1 MNIFQTKFNQ
11 FNYFKNIL
19 EKREF
24 KNSFIL
30 FFLMLTSMLLEIFI
44 LTYILNIL
52 NFFSGKN
59 SDYELFNNNLFELL
73 RPFFSKEIIILIFFA
88 LLFLIKSLF
97 IIYVSKKENKFLA
110 NLRADV
116 SNKLFSG
123 YMRMP
128 LIFKMRA
135 NTSDLIKNITN
146 EVDFFTGTVL
156 SLCVITMETLLL
168 IGISIFLLIFNFKIS
183 IIAIFLFLTAGI
195 LFNLFNK
202 RKISKLGERRSTHLE
217 KRVESIIEGLSGFK
231 DIKIFGTFKIIK
243 NNFEFHN
250 NQISK
255 INYTAN
261 FRNSL
266 SKPFFELFIVILVFL
281 FVLYTNL
288 NSTNVSDF
296 VPTIGIFLVASYRL
310 IPSLARTV
318 SSLQRIQF
326 YFPSIARINN
336 DFVKFKNLVEKNYE
350 EKNDKFK
357 LKKSIRFE
365 KVSFSYK
372 INPKTQKDFIIK
384 DLDLMVNKGEKIG
397 ISGISGVGKS
407 TFLDLFLGFYEPQKG
422 RILVDD
428 KNILDCKNSWQKIV
442 SCVPQEIFIKNDTF
456 INNITFGKELKD
468 LKYLKEIIKIVGL
481 DDLTENMH
489 DGLDT
494 ILGES
499 GFKLSPGQKQ
509 RLALGRAIFFKPE
522 ILVLD
527 ESTSSLDSY
536 NESKIIDNI
545 VRDKDEIT
553 VLWVSHNKNIFKNFN
568 KCYELENGSF
578 SQLK

>member
-326 YFPSIARINN
+326 YFPSIAKINN
-336 DFVKFKNLVEKNYE
+336 DFVKFKNLEEKNYE

-372 INPKTQKDFIIK
+372 INQKTQKDFIIK

-422 RILVDD
+422 RILIDD
-428 KNILDCKNSWQKIV
+428 KDILDCKNSWQKIV
-442 SCVPQEIFIKNDTF
+442 SCVPQEIFIKNDSF
-456 INNITFGKELKD
+456 LNNITFGKELKD
-468 LKYLKEIIKIVGL
+468 LGYLREIIKTVGL
-481 DDLTENMH
+481 DDLTRNMH

-522 ILVLD
+522 ILILD
-527 ESTSSLDSY
+527 ESTSSLDSF

-545 VRDKDEIT
+545 VSNKDEIT
-553 VLWVSHNKNIFKNFN
+553 VIWVSHNKNIFKNFN